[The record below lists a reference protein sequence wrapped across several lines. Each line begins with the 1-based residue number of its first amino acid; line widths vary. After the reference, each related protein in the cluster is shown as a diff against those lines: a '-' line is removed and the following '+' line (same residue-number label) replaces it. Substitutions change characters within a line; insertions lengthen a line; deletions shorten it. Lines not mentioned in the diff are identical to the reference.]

1 MHLSIFLLLATSVA
15 LSKEQCIQ
23 HYYELEESLLSNPL
37 NLDSLTN
44 AFFPPNEPSVP
55 VVEVFY
61 SVANSTNADSED
73 NHLAQE
79 SEDINSTDRNEIAS
93 YRYRWSDSPIF
104 LFMDPEVLQ
113 SLSLFT
119 IRLRDHSVKLVVQP
133 ICEGYT
139 AEQVPLPEYLLNLLT
154 VNVSILFRSTHIYT
168 YYTEYKL
175 EPILQ
180 RYYSVTGKST

>member
-61 SVANSTNADSED
+61 SVVNSTSADPED

-79 SEDINSTDRNEIAS
+79 AEDINSTDRNEIAS

-119 IRLRDHSVKLVVQP
+119 IRLRDHSVRLVVQP

-139 AEQVPLPEYLLNLLT
+139 ADQVPLPEYLLNLLT
-154 VNVSILFRSTHIYT
+154 VNVRYIIMYIFIQNIY
-168 YYTEYKL
+168 EL

-180 RYYSVTGKST
+180 